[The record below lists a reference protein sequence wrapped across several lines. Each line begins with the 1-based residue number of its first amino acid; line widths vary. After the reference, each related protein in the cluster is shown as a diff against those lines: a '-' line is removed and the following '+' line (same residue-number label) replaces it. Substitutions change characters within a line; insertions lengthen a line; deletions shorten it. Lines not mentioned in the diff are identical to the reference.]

1 MNNVHDLKR
10 IFDVEEDQDLARI
23 LGKTPGAVSNW
34 KASGKLPAAVKE
46 LALEK
51 MAERGIVAEPIPP
64 YSSQTKTPTISPLVQ
79 GIIDVALKLPDSP
92 QIQAKALQEITAT
105 FISSQITE
113 KE

>member
-1 MNNVHDLKR
+1 MEFTADSLKH
-10 IFDVEEDQDLARI
+10 IFGCKTDAD
-23 LGKTPGAVSNW
+23 LGKLFNRGDKAVSVW
-34 KASGKLPAAVKE
+34 RKTKLPAE
-46 LALEK
+46 IHMEALK
-51 MAERGIVAEPIPP
+51 LMAERGIVAEPIPP

-105 FISSQITE
+105 FISSQIIE